1 MLIGSMIK
9 KLRLER
15 NMTQEQLAECLG
27 VSTNAVSQWERDVTA
42 PDISNIP
49 LLANIFE
56 VSADV
61 LFGID
66 IAKSKKAVEIE
77 KFIEK
82 ENELHSLGKT
92 DARIELCREM
102 RKKYPNDETVLYY
115 LMRTLQIADGNA
127 DEVIELGERL
137 IDSKNTEY
145 RYGAIRGLC
154 FTYLQDKND
163 RNKALEY
170 AEMVPEAEDLRVHVL
185 EGKEL
190 VEHCQA
196 YFWKACDRMY
206 LRMRSLLSCKESGY
220 STEERHSMQK
230 ALYDMFYM
238 IFPNEDFG
246 CWEDRLGRLCF
257 FMAVE
262 SMKAGEYERAIGE
275 LEKMVYHF
283 EKLED
288 FSVIKHTSPLVNRL
302 TIDRSK
308 HTAKHTEEST
318 AASYLRYLEN
328 QKAVFE
334 QIENDVRFLA
344 VKGRLE
350 LV

>member
-56 VSADV
+56 VSADI

-66 IAKSKKAVEIE
+66 IAKSKKAAEIE
-77 KFIEK
+77 QFVEK
-82 ENELHSLGKT
+82 ETELHSLGKT
-92 DARIELCREM
+92 NARIELCREM

-115 LMRTLQIADGNA
+115 LMRALQNADGNA
-127 DEVIELGERL
+127 DEVIDLGERL
-137 IDSKNTEY
+137 IDSRNAEY
-145 RYGAIRGLC
+145 RYGAIRTLC
-154 FTYLQDKND
+154 FTYLEDKND
-163 RNKALEY
+163 RKKALEY
-170 AEMVPEAEDLRVHVL
+170 AEMVTEQEDLRLYVL
-185 EGKEL
+185 EGEEL

-196 YFWKACDRMY
+196 YFYKACDRMY
-206 LRMRSLLSCKESGY
+206 LRMRNLLSCKESGY
-220 STEERHSMQK
+220 SPEERYSMQK
-230 ALYDMFYM
+230 MLYDMFYM

-246 CWEDRLGRLCF
+246 FWEDRLGRLCF
-257 FMAVE
+257 FMAME
-262 SMKAGEYERAIGE
+262 SMKLSEYERALGE
-275 LEKMVYHF
+275 LEAMASHF
-283 EKLED
+283 EKSEN
-288 FSVIKHTSPLVNRL
+288 FSIIKHTSPLVNRL

-308 HTAKHTEEST
+308 NTAKHIEEST

-328 QKAVFE
+328 QKQVFE
-334 QIENDVRFLA
+334 PIENDERFIVIKERLA
-344 VKGRLE
+344 KV
-350 LV
+350 

>member
-15 NMTQEQLAECLG
+15 NMTQEQLAEYLG

-56 VSADV
+56 VSADI

-66 IAKSKKAVEIE
+66 IAKSKKAAEIE

-82 ENELHSLGKT
+82 EKELHSLGKT
-92 DARIELCREM
+92 DDRIALCREM
-102 RKKYPNDETVLYY
+102 QKKYPNDETVLYY
-115 LMRTLQIADGNA
+115 LMRALQNADGNA

-137 IDSKNTEY
+137 IDSRNAEY

-154 FTYLQDKND
+154 FTYLEDKND
-163 RNKALEY
+163 RQKALEY
-170 AEMVPEAEDLRVHVL
+170 AEMVPEQEDLRVNVL
-185 EGKEL
+185 EGEEL
-190 VEHCQA
+190 VEHCQS

-206 LRMRSLLSCKESGY
+206 LRMRYLLSCKESGY
-220 STEERHSMQK
+220 SPEERHSMQK
-230 ALYDMFYM
+230 MLYDMFYM
-238 IFPNEDFG
+238 IFRNEDFG
-246 CWEDRLGRLCF
+246 FWEDRLGRLCF
-257 FMAVE
+257 FMAME
-262 SMKAGEYERAIGE
+262 SVKAGEHERAIGE
-275 LEKMVYHF
+275 LEKMAYHF
-283 EKLED
+283 EKLEE
-288 FSVIKHTSPLVNRL
+288 FSFIKHTSPLVNRL

-308 HTAKHTEEST
+308 DVEKHIEEST
-318 AASYLRYLEN
+318 AVSYLRYIEN
-328 QKAVFE
+328 QKDIFE
-334 QIENDVRFLA
+334 PIEKDARFLT
-344 VKGRLE
+344 VKERLK